1 MSNMMTKC
9 TAPVRWDAS
18 SAGPPHRYKQ
28 RDLAVGPT
36 LGLPSWYPTCQN
48 FPARCV
54 PNKSVKPM
62 LCLLPAL
69 ASLLPSAR
77 LASPHVS
84 TRAAVRMAEPVE
96 SDAILKDVL
105 RKMPLEW
112 GESFEARMERAQ
124 AAAVA
129 KGGGPYAAYTKPAFL
144 TKFTRPVLA
153 KDPEGYKQGYEPGT
167 SPAATAA
174 PAASAGAAGA
184 MDVPA
189 ACAFFAKAAAAGL
202 TTEDAAAFLVSKEVP
217 SFVIAESLCVAETM
231 DPKFGAVQGHP

>member
-1 MSNMMTKC
+1 
-9 TAPVRWDAS
+9 
-18 SAGPPHRYKQ
+18 
-28 RDLAVGPT
+28 
-36 LGLPSWYPTCQN
+36 
-48 FPARCV
+48 
-54 PNKSVKPM
+54 M

-77 LASPHVS
+77 LASPHASTRAAS

-217 SFVIAESLCVAETM
+217 AFVIAESLCVAETM

>member
-1 MSNMMTKC
+1 
-9 TAPVRWDAS
+9 
-18 SAGPPHRYKQ
+18 
-28 RDLAVGPT
+28 
-36 LGLPSWYPTCQN
+36 
-48 FPARCV
+48 
-54 PNKSVKPM
+54 M

-84 TRAAVRMAEPVE
+84 TRAASTRAAVRMAEPVE
-96 SDAILKDVL
+96 SDDILKSVL
-105 RKMPLEW
+105 RSMPLEW

-129 KGGGPYAAYTKPAFL
+129 KGGGPYAAYTPPAFL

-174 PAASAGAAGA
+174 PARAGAAGA

-217 SFVIAESLCVAETM
+217 AFVIAESLCVAETM